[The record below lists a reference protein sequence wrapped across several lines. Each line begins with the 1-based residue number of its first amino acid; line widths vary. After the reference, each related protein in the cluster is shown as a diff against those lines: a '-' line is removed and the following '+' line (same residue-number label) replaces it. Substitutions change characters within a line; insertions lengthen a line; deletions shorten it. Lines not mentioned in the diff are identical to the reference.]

1 MRLQRD
7 RLIRDDRGQALTEA
21 AIGFFFF
28 VMTFLLISY
37 ATFMASNNIRTVMA
51 ARHAAWM
58 KGNGGDP
65 TAAVMDAGFFFQD
78 GLCEVKQV
86 EAEGIASSLTGG
98 DAEGYT
104 DDADGPFRYEVSF
117 GIDNVDGS
125 DKYPFV
131 LMKTKL
137 PFMPET
143 KLDNFL
149 KVKSYCQWDEVSNA
163 WQSMGDALEGIF
175 NTIKNEI
182 FGG

>member
-1 MRLQRD
+1 MRLRRD
-7 RLIRDDRGQALTEA
+7 NLLRDDRGQALTEA

-58 KGNGGDP
+58 KGNGSDP
-65 TAAVMDAGFFFQD
+65 TAAVLDAGFFFQE
-78 GLCEVKQV
+78 GLCEVNQV
-86 EAEGIASSLTGG
+86 EAENIASSLTGG
-98 DAEGYT
+98 DAGDYS
-104 DDADGPFRYEVSF
+104 DDAEGPFRYEVSF
-117 GIDNVDGS
+117 GIDNADGT
-125 DKYPFV
+125 DKYPFI

-149 KVKSYCQWDEVSNA
+149 KVKSSCQWDEVGNA
-163 WQSMGDALEGIF
+163 WQSLGDALEGIF
-175 NTIKNEI
+175 NAIKSEI
-182 FGG
+182 VGG